1 MGRPINLNRQLK
13 LGAIFSYLA
22 ITINIVSALIY
33 SPWMLRQ
40 IGSGD
45 YGLYAL
51 SCSLINIF
59 MLDLGIGAA
68 VSRFVSKYLA
78 EDSQDKVNNL
88 LGVIY
93 KLFLGIA
100 SLISIILI
108 IVYFYIDDI
117 YLSLT
122 SEELNKFK
130 IVYLIVATFTVLS
143 FPLSATLNGL
153 MTSYE
158 KFIEMKLCD
167 LIHKIVVVILIVFV
181 LLFGY
186 GLYALVT
193 INAIGNLLFLLVKF
207 VIIKKTTP
215 VSANFSYFEF
225 SLIKEIFGFSIW
237 VLVNT
242 IMARLIINFT
252 PSILG
257 ISAGTIQITLF
268 SFAAAL
274 EGYTYTFASA
284 IDGLFIPKVARLA
297 YRDKDISKIED
308 LMIKVGRFQLNVI
321 GLIFVG
327 FVVIGKEF
335 ITLWLGANYIDV
347 YYGAVLLIFP
357 ALFYLSQQ
365 IGKETMVM
373 TNKVK
378 YLTYV
383 NIGKALISVGL
394 VFMLSRNWG
403 VVGACVGIS
412 VAYMF
417 RSIVNLFQ
425 YKYQLNIAISGFI
438 RNCYFKMMLPQV
450 ITLVIC
456 IFISM
461 VYVST
466 GWLHLVIKG
475 ILVFVVYVTILWSL
489 AYNREEKAL
498 FVGII
503 HKLIKR

>member
-207 VIIKKTTP
+207 D
-215 VSANFSYFEF
+215 
-225 SLIKEIFGFSIW
+225 L
-237 VLVNT
+237 
-242 IMARLIINFT
+242 INFLKH
-252 PSILG
+252 I
-257 ISAGTIQITLF
+257 
-268 SFAAAL
+268 
-274 EGYTYTFASA
+274 
-284 IDGLFIPKVARLA
+284 
-297 YRDKDISKIED
+297 
-308 LMIKVGRFQLNVI
+308 
-321 GLIFVG
+321 
-327 FVVIGKEF
+327 
-335 ITLWLGANYIDV
+335 
-347 YYGAVLLIFP
+347 
-357 ALFYLSQQ
+357 
-365 IGKETMVM
+365 
-373 TNKVK
+373 
-378 YLTYV
+378 
-383 NIGKALISVGL
+383 
-394 VFMLSRNWG
+394 
-403 VVGACVGIS
+403 
-412 VAYMF
+412 
-417 RSIVNLFQ
+417 
-425 YKYQLNIAISGFI
+425 
-438 RNCYFKMMLPQV
+438 
-450 ITLVIC
+450 
-456 IFISM
+456 
-461 VYVST
+461 
-466 GWLHLVIKG
+466 
-475 ILVFVVYVTILWSL
+475 
-489 AYNREEKAL
+489 
-498 FVGII
+498 
-503 HKLIKR
+503 